1 MGNLFKLVIVGILCA
16 FLVTGCAKAPTQ
28 EISDATAAIA
38 AATTTDTQTYAAAE
52 LTKLTADMEAAQ
64 AEVKI
69 KDDKWFGNFDKAK
82 QMLAAIKTDAAN
94 VTAVAAQKK
103 EEAKNAAIAAQA
115 EAVAAIEAAKAL
127 LAQAPKGKET
137 KAEIEMLN
145 ADLTGYQDSL
155 AGIQASIDQEKYAEA
170 KDSANL
176 IKENAASVSSQVQ
189 AAIDKKSKKK

>member
-1 MGNLFKLVIVGILCA
+1 MGNLFKLVIVGILSA
-16 FLVTGCAKAPTQ
+16 FLVTGCAKAPEQ
-28 EISDATAAIA
+28 EITNAKAQIE
-38 AATTTDTQTYAAAE
+38 AATTADVQTYAADE
-52 LTKLTADMEAAQ
+52 LAQVNSDLNAALE
-64 AEVKI
+64 EVKVQ
-69 KDDKWFGNFDKAK
+69 DEKWFGNFDKAK
-82 QMLAAIKTDAAN
+82 EMLAAIKTSSDN
-94 VTAVAAQKK
+94 VTAVAAQRK

-145 ADLTGYQDSL
+145 ADLTGYEESL
-155 AGIQASIDQEKYAEA
+155 AGIQASIDQEKYGEA

-189 AAIDKKSKKK
+189 AAIDKKKK